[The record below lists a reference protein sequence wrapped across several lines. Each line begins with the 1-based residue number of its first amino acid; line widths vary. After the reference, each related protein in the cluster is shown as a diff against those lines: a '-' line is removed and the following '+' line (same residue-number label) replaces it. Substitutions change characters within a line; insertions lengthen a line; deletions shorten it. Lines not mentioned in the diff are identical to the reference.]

1 MFRSNGSNESNIS
14 LATLSLRSQGLTSDI
29 GRSSSTS
36 LKRDTSRDGHADPV
50 DTRVSTEYDDVPE
63 NQRLLS
69 TDTDGTGIVGGK
81 IDKWALACLL
91 LQHVSNTFNTGL
103 YEFASFL
110 YREHPVI
117 YYTSSRLAGAD
128 LGSVI
133 EVYRDT
139 LVPASL
145 VGLFAKSTGL
155 LLSGHIGGLVDSTPR
170 LPFVR
175 WALGVEKVLNAC
187 NYALFLS
194 TSSLRPMPI
203 ATLRGR

>member
-1 MFRSNGSNESNIS
+1 M
-14 LATLSLRSQGLTSDI
+14 A
-29 GRSSSTS
+29 
-36 LKRDTSRDGHADPV
+36 
-50 DTRVSTEYDDVPE
+50 
-63 NQRLLS
+63 
-69 TDTDGTGIVGGK
+69 GGE

-110 YREHPVI
+110 FREHPVI
-117 YYTSSRLAGAD
+117 FYASSRLAGAD
-128 LGSVI
+128 LRVVI

-145 VGLFAKSTGL
+145 VGLFAKLTGL
-155 LLSGHIGGLVDSTPR
+155 LLSGHIGGLVDSAPR

>member
-1 MFRSNGSNESNIS
+1 MFRSIGSNGSNIS
-14 LATLSLRSQGLTSDI
+14 LATLSLRSQGSTSDI

-36 LKRDTSRDGHADPV
+36 LKRDTSRDGHDDSV
-50 DTRVSTEYDDVPE
+50 DTRASIEYDDAPE

-69 TDTDGTGIVGGK
+69 TKTDGTEVVGGE

-110 YREHPVI
+110 FREYPVMF
-117 YYTSSRLAGAD
+117 YTSSQLAGAD
-128 LGSVI
+128 LRVVI

-145 VGLFAKSTGL
+145 VGLFAKLTGL

-194 TSSLRPMPI
+194 TSHTAPC
-203 ATLRGR
+203 G